1 MHNKFKRR
9 ILIIGGS
16 GLIGSSITKK
26 CCELNLNYKS
36 TYFSNKIF
44 LDQKKFDL
52 NDISNIDKL
61 VKDDDIV
68 IFCSALSNPNFVYK
82 NKNHAYEFNVNK
94 TINFIKKIKSKIN
107 RLIFLS
113 SVEVFDGLKGNY
125 DEKDNKNPLNFYG
138 KTKVEVENFIL
149 DNLENSTII
158 RTGWNSSMKFEDRC
172 VIKLTYETLL
182 KANAK
187 MAFDNIFTITHVDD
201 FSSNLLKILD
211 KIDDKILHL
220 AQDQKISRTQ
230 LADIIIKKS
239 ILKTEMKYK
248 KVKFSEIKFEEPR
261 SRLNDLNT
269 GLLQNKYKVNFRD
282 MIKTIEHKVEII
294 DNKFSNRS

>member
-1 MHNKFKRR
+1 MFS
-9 ILIIGGS
+9 LINQNSKIRGTRFNEPS
-16 GLIGSSITKK
+16 AFSLI
-26 CCELNLNYKS
+26 
-36 TYFSNKIF
+36 FF
-44 LDQKKFDL
+44 LVGTL
-52 NDISNIDKL
+52 IIDKL

-187 MAFDNIFTITHVDD
+187 IGA
-201 FSSNLLKILD
+201 
-211 KIDDKILHL
+211 
-220 AQDQKISRTQ
+220 
-230 LADIIIKKS
+230 KK
-239 ILKTEMKYK
+239 
-248 KVKFSEIKFEEPR
+248 
-261 SRLNDLNT
+261 
-269 GLLQNKYKVNFRD
+269 
-282 MIKTIEHKVEII
+282 
-294 DNKFSNRS
+294 